1 MNIIIIETHSILK
14 NMKAIFF
21 ALAFAIVGLS
31 ITSCAS
37 KPASTPPPVDMGV
50 RSGK

>member
-1 MNIIIIETHSILK
+1 
-14 NMKAIFF
+14 MKAIIL
-21 ALAFAIVGLS
+21 ALAIATVGLS

-37 KPASTPPPVDMGV
+37 KPAATPPPVDMGM

>member
-1 MNIIIIETHSILK
+1 
-14 NMKAIFF
+14 MKAILL
-21 ALAFAIVGLS
+21 ALAIATVGIS